1 MTSARVAVVTGAAG
15 GIGRAL
21 VAECE
26 QRGMRVFTADIAGD
40 PAVDVSMRRDVD
52 AFAQS
57 VFEQTDNVDYV
68 FNNAGVMPVA
78 LLVDTTD
85 ADWARVIGI
94 NLLGVVHVV
103 RAFVPHLRA
112 QTRPAHIVNTAS
124 MAGFAAPVG
133 AGCGAYAATKSA
145 VVSISE
151 SLAHELQPDGIGV
164 SVVCPS
170 GVATDIFGSNPSMR
184 PPAGLMEPAH
194 AAQLILDGVL
204 AGRFYV
210 FTHTDESARARLFD
224 RWARVERDFV
234 AATERG
240 PQC

>member
-1 MTSARVAVVTGAAG
+1 MSTDRVAVVTGAAS

-21 VAECE
+21 VAECQ
-26 QRGMRVFTADIAGD
+26 QRGMRVFPADIAGD
-40 PAVDVSMRRDVD
+40 PAVDVSIRSDVD
-52 AFAQS
+52 AFARS
-57 VFEQTDNVDYV
+57 VFDQTDNVDYV
-68 FNNAGVMPVA
+68 FNNAGVMPVGP
-78 LLVDTTD
+78 LVDTPD
-85 ADWARVIGI
+85 ADWARVIGV
-94 NLLGVVHVV
+94 NVLGVMHVV
-103 RAFVPHLRA
+103 RAFTPHLRVQA
-112 QTRPAHIVNTAS
+112 RPGHIVNTAS

-151 SLAHELQPDGIGV
+151 SLAHELRPDGIGV

-170 GVATDIFGSNPSMR
+170 GVATQIFGANPAMR
-184 PPAGLMEPAH
+184 PPAGLMDAAH
-194 AAQLILDGVL
+194 AARLILEGVL

-224 RWARVERDFV
+224 RWATVERDFV

>member
-1 MTSARVAVVTGAAG
+1 MTTERVAVVTGAAS

-26 QRGMRVFTADIAGD
+26 QRGMRVFSADIAGD
-40 PAVDVSMRRDVD
+40 PAVDVSNRGDVE
-52 AFAQS
+52 AFARS
-57 VFEQTDNVDYV
+57 VFDHTDNVDYI

-78 LLVDTTD
+78 PLVETTD

-94 NLLGVVHVV
+94 NLLGVMHVV
-103 RAFVPHLRA
+103 RAFVPYLRA
-112 QTRPAHIVNTAS
+112 QSRPGHIVNTAS

-145 VVSISE
+145 VVSLSE
-151 SLAHELQPDGIGV
+151 SLAHELRPDGIGV

-170 GVATDIFGSNPSMR
+170 GVETQIFGSNPALQ
-184 PPAGLMEPAH
+184 PPVGLMDPAH

-210 FTHTDESARARLFD
+210 FTHTDPSARARLFD
-224 RWARVERDFV
+224 RWATVERDF
-234 AATERG
+234 AAAFERG
-240 PQC
+240 PKC